1 MRKIIFTIALLAS
14 SLLMNATAIGTWK
27 AYMAYHDITEIQ
39 KGGNNLYILAS
50 DNLYSYNQNDQS
62 VRTYDKANVLS
73 DCNITHIAWCQAAKR
88 LVITYKD
95 ENIDLLNETG
105 NVTNISDYYSKSM
118 TEDKT
123 INSIDIA
130 DKYAYLSTGFGI
142 LKLNIADGE
151 ISDTYNLG
159 FKVNYSYISNG
170 KIYAASNDKGLYSA
184 LLTANLLDKSNWS
197 RVGDYVAR
205 NTTIDPDL
213 LAKAQSAN
221 PGGPKYNYFGFLK
234 FYNGSLYTCGGGY
247 SAIEDLFRPGCVQV
261 MKGDDWTIYQD
272 DIAAK
277 IGHVYLDMNSVAI
290 DPNDVSRVF
299 IGGRTGLYEFKD
311 GSFIKEYTYENSP
324 LRGSANVSATNK
336 EYTLVQGIT
345 FDNNSSL
352 WCLNSGS
359 ATTSILEMNKNDEWI
374 SHHKTSL
381 MRDGRTIDMLESPF
395 FDSRNYLWFVNNHFN
410 YACLAC
416 YQPSTDDINTY
427 FSFINEDGTTVKVTY
442 VRCVI
447 EDLEHNIWIGT
458 DAGPLMLEPSEFTES
473 SPIFQQI
480 KVPRNDG
487 TDYADYLLSGIDITC
502 MAIDG
507 GGRKWF
513 GTNGNGVYLISDDNL
528 TQIHHF
534 LSTNSK
540 LLSNNIESIA
550 INETTGEVFIGTDCG
565 LCSYMS
571 DATQSSTE
579 MTKDNVYAYPNPV
592 RPDYTGLITITGL
605 SYNADIKIVTSNG
618 VLVNEG
624 KSNGGTY
631 TWNGCDQKGRRVA
644 SGVYMVETAT
654 SEGNKGVVCKI
665 AIVN

>member
-95 ENIDLLNETG
+95 ENIDLLDETG

-142 LKLNIADGE
+142 LKLNISDGE

-205 NTTIDPDL
+205 SSTIDPDL

-247 SAIEDLFRPGCVQV
+247 SAIED
-261 MKGDDWTIYQD
+261 
-272 DIAAK
+272 
-277 IGHVYLDMNSVAI
+277 
-290 DPNDVSRVF
+290 F
-299 IGGRTGLYEFKD
+299 I
-311 GSFIKEYTYENSP
+311 
-324 LRGSANVSATNK
+324 
-336 EYTLVQGIT
+336 
-345 FDNNSSL
+345 
-352 WCLNSGS
+352 
-359 ATTSILEMNKNDEWI
+359 
-374 SHHKTSL
+374 
-381 MRDGRTIDMLESPF
+381 
-395 FDSRNYLWFVNNHFN
+395 
-410 YACLAC
+410 
-416 YQPSTDDINTY
+416 
-427 FSFINEDGTTVKVTY
+427 
-442 VRCVI
+442 
-447 EDLEHNIWIGT
+447 
-458 DAGPLMLEPSEFTES
+458 
-473 SPIFQQI
+473 
-480 KVPRNDG
+480 
-487 TDYADYLLSGIDITC
+487 
-502 MAIDG
+502 
-507 GGRKWF
+507 
-513 GTNGNGVYLISDDNL
+513 
-528 TQIHHF
+528 
-534 LSTNSK
+534 
-540 LLSNNIESIA
+540 
-550 INETTGEVFIGTDCG
+550 
-565 LCSYMS
+565 
-571 DATQSSTE
+571 
-579 MTKDNVYAYPNPV
+579 
-592 RPDYTGLITITGL
+592 
-605 SYNADIKIVTSNG
+605 
-618 VLVNEG
+618 
-624 KSNGGTY
+624 
-631 TWNGCDQKGRRVA
+631 
-644 SGVYMVETAT
+644 
-654 SEGNKGVVCKI
+654 
-665 AIVN
+665 

>member
-1 MRKIIFTIALLAS
+1 
-14 SLLMNATAIGTWK
+14 
-27 AYMAYHDITEIQ
+27 
-39 KGGNNLYILAS
+39 
-50 DNLYSYNQNDQS
+50 
-62 VRTYDKANVLS
+62 
-73 DCNITHIAWCQAAKR
+73 
-88 LVITYKD
+88 
-95 ENIDLLNETG
+95 
-105 NVTNISDYYSKSM
+105 
-118 TEDKT
+118 
-123 INSIDIA
+123 
-130 DKYAYLSTGFGI
+130 
-142 LKLNIADGE
+142 
-151 ISDTYNLG
+151 
-159 FKVNYSYISNG
+159 
-170 KIYAASNDKGLYSA
+170 
-184 LLTANLLDKSNWS
+184 
-197 RVGDYVAR
+197 
-205 NTTIDPDL
+205 
-213 LAKAQSAN
+213 
-221 PGGPKYNYFGFLK
+221 
-234 FYNGSLYTCGGGY
+234 
-247 SAIEDLFRPGCVQV
+247 
-261 MKGDDWTIYQD
+261 
-272 DIAAK
+272 
-277 IGHVYLDMNSVAI
+277 
-290 DPNDVSRVF
+290 
-299 IGGRTGLYEFKD
+299 
-311 GSFIKEYTYENSP
+311 
-324 LRGSANVSATNK
+324 
-336 EYTLVQGIT
+336 
-345 FDNNSSL
+345 
-352 WCLNSGS
+352 
-359 ATTSILEMNKNDEWI
+359 
-374 SHHKTSL
+374 
-381 MRDGRTIDMLESPF
+381 MLESPF